1 METILSYFLRA
12 VLGLFWIT
20 ALIIASVI
28 TIFLQVFF
36 FLFQAVMFRHPLR
49 VLPPSKML

>member
-1 METILSYFLRA
+1 METILSYFLRG
-12 VLGLFWIT
+12 VLGVFWIA

-36 FLFQAVMFRHPLR
+36 FLFQAVMYRHPLR
-49 VLPPSKML
+49 VLPHSKVL